1 MDWLQLLYNIF
12 EVCIIPLLGVLTV
25 YAVSLIKK
33 KSAEIA
39 GRTDNELLKKYTEL
53 LTNTITD
60 CVTATTQTYVEALKN
75 QGSFD
80 AEAQKVAFNLTYDA
94 VLAILSDDAKEY
106 LNSVYGDLTAYI
118 MNKIEAEVKA
128 QK

>member
-1 MDWLQLLYNIF
+1 MDWLQLLYDVF

-60 CVTATTQTYVEALKN
+60 CVTATTQTYVESLKN